1 MNVNIIRVHKPM
13 HLSPGDHV
21 IPLGGDKIMV
31 VRKGEPIPTSY
42 RDDNASSLVQA
53 SAQPVPPLQQV
64 LPLRRGTQVEPARL
78 KKASPIN
85 AEDAA
90 RVQHEIITAM
100 VELNAFKES
109 DIWVSTG
116 EVLEKLG
123 LTNEPLAI
131 RERYRWQVERLVVDR
146 KVLRRYEGRGRNSC
160 KHTLEDLP

>member
-1 MNVNIIRVHKPM
+1 MNIIRVHKPI

-21 IPLGGDKIMV
+21 IPLGGDRIMV

-42 RDDNASSLVQA
+42 RDDNAPSLAQASTHHVSSLQQA
-53 SAQPVPPLQQV
+53 
-64 LPLRRGTQVEPARL
+64 LPLRRGTQAEPARP
-78 KKASPIN
+78 KKASPIT

-100 VELNAFKES
+100 MDLNAFKES
-109 DIWVSTG
+109 DVWVTTG
-116 EVLEKLG
+116 AVLEKLG
-123 LTNEPLAI
+123 LTSEPLVI
-131 RERYRWQVERLVVDR
+131 RERYRWQLERLVLDR